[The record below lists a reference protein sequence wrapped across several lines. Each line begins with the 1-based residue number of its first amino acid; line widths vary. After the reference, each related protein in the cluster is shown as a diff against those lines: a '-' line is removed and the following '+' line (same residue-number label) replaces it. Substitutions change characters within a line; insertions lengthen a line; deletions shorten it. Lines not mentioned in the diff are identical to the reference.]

1 MADPNLSALG
11 DARIKL
17 NSILWRLVANLEQ
30 RQEMIPHYTAI
41 LEREL
46 PDALEQLISA
56 KIDVVLRSRGGGQ

>member
-1 MADPNLSALG
+1 
-11 DARIKL
+11 
-17 NSILWRLVANLEQ
+17 
-30 RQEMIPHYTAI
+30 MIPHYTAI